1 MNDAMWLRAGI
12 EEAGRLAGWLLA
24 QERTERTI
32 ERLGLHLAEC
42 LARGGRVLTC
52 GNGGSMCDAMHMAEE
67 LSGRFKADRRA
78 FPALAMSDPAYLSCV
93 SNDYG
98 YEQVFVRGVEAW
110 GQPGDVLV
118 GFSTSGNSPN
128 VVAAARSARARG
140 MTVIGMLG
148 RDGGQMAALCDMAL
162 VVPAS
167 GTDRIQEI
175 HIKVVHLIIE
185 GIERQLVP
193 GNYPAAAVSGDPA

>member
-1 MNDAMWLRAGI
+1 MNDVMWLRAGI

-24 QERTERTI
+24 QERAERTI

-78 FPALAMSDPAYLSCV
+78 FPAIAMSDPAYLSCV
-93 SNDYG
+93 ANDYG
-98 YEQVFVRGVEAW
+98 YEQVFARGVDAW

-118 GFSTSGNSPN
+118 GFSTSGNSAN
-128 VVAAARSARARG
+128 VIAAARSARARG
-140 MTVIGMLG
+140 MTVVGMLG
-148 RDGGQMAALCDMAL
+148 RDGGQMAPLCDMAL

-175 HIKVVHLIIE
+175 HIKVVHLMIE
-185 GIERQLVP
+185 AIERQLVP
-193 GNYPAAAVSGDPA
+193 GNYSAAAVTGEQA